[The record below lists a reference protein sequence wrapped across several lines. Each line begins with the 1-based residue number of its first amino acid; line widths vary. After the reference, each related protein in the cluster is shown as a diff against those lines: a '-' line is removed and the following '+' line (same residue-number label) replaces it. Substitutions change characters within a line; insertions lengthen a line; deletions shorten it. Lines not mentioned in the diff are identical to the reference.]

1 MSDLDTFW
9 SQMIDNAIENAN
21 ADGREHVADF
31 LRLRAKNDAI
41 RHAGAN
47 WLLEAFITTG
57 MTPELISRG
66 LTVERTDSHQ
76 FKHGNSSLVGSQLR
90 FQLGVRCLSVE
101 VGWTRTPSDGI
112 MRGGA
117 LAFAHVSHFGMIS
130 ENEHFALILEEPRPR
145 WRHSQTGASLN
156 EITLDRHLVTLV
168 G

>member
-1 MSDLDTFW
+1 MRDLDTFW
-9 SQMIDNAIENAN
+9 SQMIDQAIENA
-21 ADGREHVADF
+21 ASDGREHVADY

-41 RHAGAN
+41 RHAGVN
-47 WLLEAFITTG
+47 WLLEMFIANG

-66 LTVERTDSHQ
+66 LTVERTESHQ
-76 FKHGNSSLVGSQLR
+76 FRHGNSSLVGSQLR

-117 LAFAHVSHFGMIS
+117 LALAHVSHFGMIR

-145 WRHSQTGASLN
+145 WRHSQTGASLDK
-156 EITLDRHLVTLV
+156 ITLDRHLVTLV